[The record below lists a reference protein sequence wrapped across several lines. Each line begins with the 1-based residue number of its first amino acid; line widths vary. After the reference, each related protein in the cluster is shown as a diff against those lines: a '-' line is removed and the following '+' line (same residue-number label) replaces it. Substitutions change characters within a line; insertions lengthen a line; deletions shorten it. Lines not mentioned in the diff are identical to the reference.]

1 MLGGLLIIKIIKTLV
16 ELAQLF
22 LVIRAILSW
31 VPLQEN
37 KFTDFIYNVTE
48 PMLLPA
54 RKLIEK
60 TGVSLQIPIDVS
72 FLLTFIVLVIIER
85 LL

>member
-37 KFTDFIYNVTE
+37 KFADFIYNVTE